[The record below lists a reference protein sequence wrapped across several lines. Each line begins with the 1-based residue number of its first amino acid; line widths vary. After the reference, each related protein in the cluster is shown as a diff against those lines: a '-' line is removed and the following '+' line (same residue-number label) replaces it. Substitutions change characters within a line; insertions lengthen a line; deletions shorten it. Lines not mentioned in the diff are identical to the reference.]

1 MAKRRNTGD
10 SSTSKGERKSSM
22 STRGIGINN
31 AIKINRK
38 MDALHKGKDVVF
50 TMPNPNKAETNKPF
64 IRVKVDGKRYLKYK
78 SGTA

>member
-22 STRGIGINN
+22 RTRGIGINQ
-31 AIKINRK
+31 AIKVNRK
-38 MDALHKGKDVVF
+38 MDALRKGKDVVF

-64 IRVKVDGKRYLKYK
+64 VKVKVSGKNYLKYG
-78 SGTA
+78 SGN